1 METVQRKIRAKK
13 FYATLPHKLDNAV
26 EDYKKEVPEED
37 PELDWEFEEVG
48 EFGQDGWTISYSHKS
63 MQRD

>member
-1 METVQRKIRAKK
+1 METLQRKIRAKK

-48 EFGQDGWTISYSHKS
+48 EFGQDG
-63 MQRD
+63 

>member
-1 METVQRKIRAKK
+1 METIQRKIRAKK

-26 EDYKKEVPEED
+26 EDYKKEVPVED

-48 EFGQDGWTISYSHKS
+48 EFGEDGWTISYSHKS

>member
-1 METVQRKIRAKK
+1 METLQRKIRAKK

-26 EDYKKEVPEED
+26 EDYKKEVSEED

>member
-1 METVQRKIRAKK
+1 METLQRKIRAKK

-26 EDYKKEVPEED
+26 EDYKKEAPEED
-37 PELDWEFEEVG
+37 PELDREFEEVG
-48 EFGQDGWTISYSHKS
+48 EFGQDCLTISDIHKS

>member
-1 METVQRKIRAKK
+1 METLQRKIRAKK
-13 FYATLPHKLDNAV
+13 FYATLPHKLDYAV